1 MRLKRRIAV
10 IGLGYVGLTLAVEL
24 GRIGKVIAYDSNSS
38 RISELKKGYDRNLE
52 VEDNALMA
60 SNLQLT
66 SAPEHLKNSDFYII
80 AVPTP
85 LNINRHVD
93 FSMLFNA
100 TKLVGKSLKKGDIV
114 VYESSVYPGATEEQC
129 IPLLEKY
136 SKLVCG
142 ESFAVGYSPERINP
156 ADKAHVLQNI
166 VKIVSA
172 TDENT
177 LQIISEVYSTIIKA
191 GVFPVSSIR
200 VAEAA
205 KVIENTQRDIN
216 IGFMN
221 DIAVMLHH
229 LGIDTAEVIQAMKT
243 KWNYIPFQPGLVGGH
258 CIGINSYYLM
268 HKAEEIGYYSNLIM
282 AGRQINES
290 IAKFIVQ
297 QTIKQL
303 IHLGSNV
310 KRARIAILGLTY
322 KENCSD
328 LRDTR
333 VLDIVKELH
342 SYGAELLI
350 HDPIA
355 DASAARKHYG
365 IDLQSWE
372 TLNDLDA
379 MIFTVA
385 HQYYLNIDRDEIKGK
400 LNHRGLIM
408 DIKEIFNQQEF
419 KDTGIS
425 LWRL

>member
-1 MRLKRRIAV
+1 MCLKRRIV
-10 IGLGYVGLTLAVEL
+10 MMGLGYVGLTLAVAL
-24 GRIGKVIAYDSNSS
+24 GKITRVIAYDKNSS
-38 RISELKKGYDRNLE
+38 RISELKNGQDRNLE
-52 VEDNALMA
+52 VEDDALA
-60 SNLQLT
+60 VSDLLLT
-66 SAPEHLKNSDFYII
+66 SDPKELENGDFYII

-85 LNINRHVD
+85 LNKNRQVD
-93 FSMLFNA
+93 FSMLFEA
-100 TKLVGKSLKKGDIV
+100 TKLVGKCLKKGDIV

-129 IPLLEKY
+129 IPLLEKS
-136 SKLVCG
+136 SKLICG
-142 ESFAVGYSPERINP
+142 ESFSVGYSPERINP
-156 ADKAHVLQNI
+156 SDQEHVLQNI

-172 TDENT
+172 TDGDT
-177 LQIISEVYSTIIKA
+177 LNIISEVYNSIINA

-205 KVIENTQRDIN
+205 KVIENAQRDIN
-216 IGFMN
+216 IGFIN

-290 IAKFIVQ
+290 IAKFIAE

-303 IHLGSNV
+303 IRQGSPV

-333 VLDIVKELH
+333 VIDIIRELQ
-342 SYGAELLI
+342 SYDTELFI

-355 DASAARKHYG
+355 DAVAAKKHYG
-365 IDLQSWE
+365 IELQSWE
-372 TLNDLDA
+372 NLNDLDA
-379 MIFTVA
+379 MIFTVS
-385 HQYYLNIDRDEIKGK
+385 HQYYLTMDRHEIKNK
-400 LNHRGLIM
+400 LNWHGLIM
-408 DIKEIFNQQEF
+408 DVKEIFNYEEF
-419 KDTGIS
+419 KDTGIL

>member
-1 MRLKRRIAV
+1 MSLKRKIAV
-10 IGLGYVGLTLAVEL
+10 IGLGYVGLTLAVAL
-24 GRIGKVIAYDSNSS
+24 GRISRVIAYDSNLS
-38 RISELKKGYDRNLE
+38 RVLELQKGHDRNLE
-52 VEDNALMA
+52 VEDDALVV
-60 SNLQLT
+60 SDLLLT
-66 SAPEHLKNSDFYII
+66 SEPKELENGDFYII

-85 LNINRHVD
+85 LNKNRQVD
-93 FSMLFNA
+93 FSMLFDA
-100 TKLVGKSLKKGDIV
+100 TKLVGKCLKKGDIV

-129 IPLLEKY
+129 IPLLEKS

-142 ESFAVGYSPERINP
+142 EGFSVGYSPERINP
-156 ADKAHVLQNI
+156 SDQEHVLQNI

-172 TDENT
+172 TDRDT
-177 LQIISEVYSTIIKA
+177 LNIISEVYNSIISA

-205 KVIENTQRDIN
+205 KVIENAQRDIN

-268 HKAEEIGYYSNLIM
+268 YKAEEIGYYSNLIM

-290 IAKFIVQ
+290 IAKFIAE

-303 IHLGSNV
+303 IRQGSAV

-333 VLDIVKELH
+333 VIDIIRELQ
-342 SYGAELLI
+342 SYDTELFI

-355 DASAARKHYG
+355 DAVAAKKHYG
-365 IDLQSWE
+365 IELQSWE
-372 TLNDLDA
+372 NLNDLDA
-379 MIFTVA
+379 MIFTVS
-385 HQYYLNIDRDEIKGK
+385 HQYYLTMDRHEIKNK
-400 LNHRGLIM
+400 LNWRGLIM
-408 DIKEIFNQQEF
+408 DVKEIFNYEEF
-419 KDTGIS
+419 KDTGIL